1 MKVLYLASG
10 TAQIKIPNIKVYYN
24 DFNIQRDIQGDMLKV
39 DLNGYDLI
47 IATPP
52 CNYYS
57 KPNWKRNTSSYSLS
71 TKHLLPAIIKKL
83 EYSEVPVIIE
93 NVINKPLMRDI
104 INNTKLFYY
113 EYGRHCY
120 FTNRL
125 FTFTGIPQERKSIYK
140 YGYTRFGGGR
150 QGGND
155 VNIVFEYYIKENL

>member
-1 MKVLYLASG
+1 MKILYLAAG
-10 TAQIKIPNIKVYYN
+10 KAEIKIPNVKVYYN
-24 DFNIQRDIQGDMLKV
+24 DFNLIRDIPGDMLKV
-39 DLNGYDLI
+39 DLYGYDLI

-57 KPNWKRNTSSYSLS
+57 KANWKREYSEYS
-71 TKHLLPAIIKKL
+71 MNTKHLLPSIVKKL
-83 EYSEVPVIIE
+83 ENINVPIIIE
-93 NVINKPLMRDI
+93 NVINKPLMKDI

-125 FTFTGIPQERKSIYK
+125 FTFNGIPQDRQTIYK

-150 QGGND
+150 QGGKD